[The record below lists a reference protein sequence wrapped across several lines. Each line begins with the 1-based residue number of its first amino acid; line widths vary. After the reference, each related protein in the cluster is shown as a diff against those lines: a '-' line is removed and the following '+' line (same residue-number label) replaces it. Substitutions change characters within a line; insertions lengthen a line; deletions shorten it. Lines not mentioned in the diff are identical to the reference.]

1 MIVPRLSHLSHSF
14 TFEGNFFSWG
24 LEAPQI
30 GRVRMS
36 RARLAM
42 MYVAGSTHVSLSMDE
57 SGFLYIYLNHYL
69 VYGLDHGADT
79 AEIARTAFAAR
90 GLQAMVE
97 LGLRAWASES
107 RRKLS

>member
-1 MIVPRLSHLSHSF
+1 MIVPQLSHLGHSF
-14 TFEGNFFSWG
+14 TFEGHFFTWG

-30 GRVRMS
+30 GRVRMAP
-36 RARLAM
+36 ARMAM
-42 MYVAGSTHVSLSMDE
+42 LYVVGSAPVSLSMGE
-57 SGFLYIYLNHYL
+57 SGFLYIYLNHRL

-79 AEIARTAFAAR
+79 AEIAKTAFAAR

-97 LGLRAWASES
+97 LGLRAWAFES